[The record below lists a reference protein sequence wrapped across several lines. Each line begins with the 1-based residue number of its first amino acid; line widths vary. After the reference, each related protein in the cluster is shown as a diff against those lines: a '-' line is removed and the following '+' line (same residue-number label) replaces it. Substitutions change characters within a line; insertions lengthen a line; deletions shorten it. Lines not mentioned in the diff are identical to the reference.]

1 MTAKARKEKLKSG
14 DEYDAVSRK
23 ARRIAPLGRT
33 RLREVK
39 RKMNKRARRIAK
51 AEIRLDS
58 ICPREAS

>member
-14 DEYDAVSRK
+14 DEHDAVSRK

-39 RKMNKRARRIAK
+39 CKMNKRARRTAK
-51 AEIRLDS
+51 VEICLNS
-58 ICPREAS
+58 ICRQEAS

>member
-14 DEYDAVSRK
+14 DEHDAVSRK

-51 AEIRLDS
+51 VEIRLDS
-58 ICPREAS
+58 ICRQEAS

>member
-1 MTAKARKEKLKSG
+1 MAAKARKEKLKSG

-39 RKMNKRARRIAK
+39 RKMNKRARRIAR
-51 AEIRLDS
+51 AETQVEL
-58 ICPREAS
+58 

>member
-14 DEYDAVSRK
+14 DEHDAVSRK

-39 RKMNKRARRIAK
+39 RKMNKRAPHRQGR
-51 AEIRLDS
+51 DS
-58 ICPREAS
+58 SG

>member
-14 DEYDAVSRK
+14 DEFDAVSRK

-51 AEIRLDS
+51 AETRMEL
-58 ICPREAS
+58 